1 MTHREITNS
10 WRCVTNQEVDGALM
24 QLPRPKKICKA
35 CCTAVPSDKGDI
47 WSIGVCISCLGVY
60 LHDDKLSR
68 LQHGSC
74 ITLLSGCVG

>member
-10 WRCVTNQEVDGALM
+10 WRCVTNQG
-24 QLPRPKKICKA
+24 QKKICKA
-35 CCTAVPSDKGDI
+35 CCTAVPSDKGD
-47 WSIGVCISCLGVY
+47 IGVCISCLGVY